1 MSEEAAKAA
10 ENKETAEAAEAKQ
23 ADKAAEKKEAVKA
36 TEAKEAA
43 KTAEKKEAA
52 KATEAKQAT
61 KAAEVKE
68 IKKEKKSKA
77 GSAKLDKLVDEI
89 GSLTIIE
96 LAELV
101 DTLKEKFSIQAV
113 AVAPAVAAGAAAG
126 GGSAEAAAAE
136 KNEFTI
142 VLTDVG
148 GQKLQVLKEVRSI
161 TGLGLKE
168 AKELID
174 NLPGNVKEGA
184 AKEDAEEI
192 KKKLESVGA
201 KVELK

>member
-10 ENKETAEAAEAKQ
+10 E
-23 ADKAAEKKEAVKA
+23 
-36 TEAKEAA
+36 AKEAA
-43 KTAEKKEAA
+43 KATEKKEATEAKVPEKKEAA
-52 KATEAKQAT
+52 KATEAKQAV

-68 IKKEKKSKA
+68 TKKEKKSKA

-89 GSLTIIE
+89 GSLTVIE

-113 AVAPAVAAGAAAG
+113 AVAAAAVGAAAG
-126 GGSAEAAAAE
+126 GGPAEAAAGE

-192 KKKLESVGA
+192 KKKLELVGA

>member
-10 ENKETAEAAEAKQ
+10 EKKETAKAAEAKE
-23 ADKAAEKKEAVKA
+23 AAKAAEKKEAIKA
-36 TEAKEAA
+36 TEAKEAV
-43 KTAEKKEAA
+43 
-52 KATEAKQAT
+52 
-61 KAAEVKE
+61 KAAEIKE
-68 IKKEKKSKA
+68 TKKEKKSKA
-77 GSAKLDKLVDEI
+77 DSAKLDKLVGEI
-89 GSLTIIE
+89 GSLTVIE

-113 AVAPAVAAGAAAG
+113 AVAPAAVAGAAAG
-126 GGSAEAAAAE
+126 GGPAEAAAGE